1 MAEIISKSDL
11 GKKAV
16 KSGALTMMAQLIKI
30 VLQLASIIILSRLL
44 SPDDFGL
51 IAMVVAITSFMQLFR
66 DMGLSTAS
74 IQKGDLTY
82 DQTNALFWLN
92 VAIGTLLTVLTML
105 CAPLISWFY
114 ERPEL
119 QAVLMVLSSTFL
131 ISSAGAQHSAL
142 MQREMRFRPK
152 VIADIAGAVA
162 TLVVSIVM
170 AFYGYG
176 FWALAWGTVIGA
188 IITTVMYF
196 LGSKFRPSR
205 PKKTAGMRELV
216 GFGANVTIFE
226 LVNYFHRNLDN
237 ILIGKVWGAV
247 TLGFYSRAY
256 QMMMLP
262 IASLRQPINSV
273 AYPVLS
279 KLQHDPIAF
288 KAYYQKIATLL
299 AFLSMPLMVFLVVNA
314 TNVVTVAMGKGWEK
328 LIPIFVLLGISG
340 FIQPVGTLRGLVLL
354 SLGKSRLYVLWGV
367 VNAIIVSIAFVVGVR
382 WSVEGVAAAYAI
394 ANYLLIYP
402 SLYFF
407 FKDTPIKPRDFFSSI
422 AVPAIA
428 SLASAIMMYFVQLQW
443 MAEISKPLIHLL
455 VSGFM
460 YLILFII
467 AVLVLPKGRN
477 ILRQY
482 LKIIGT
488 IVK

>member
-1 MAEIISKSDL
+1 MTEKVSRSDL

-16 KSGALTMMAQLIKI
+16 KSGALTMVAQLIKI
-30 VLQLASIIILSRLL
+30 ALQLASIIILSRLL

-51 IAMVVAITSFMQLFR
+51 IAMVVVITSFMQLFR

-92 VAIGTLLTVLTML
+92 VAVGGLLTIITML

-142 MQREMRFRPK
+142 MQRELRFKPK
-152 VIADIAGAVA
+152 VLADIAGAVA

-170 AFYGYG
+170 AICGYG

-196 LGSKFRPSR
+196 FGSKFRPSR
-205 PKKTAGMRELV
+205 PKKTEGMRELI

-247 TLGFYSRAY
+247 TLGLYSRGY

-279 KLQHDPIAF
+279 KLQNEPIAF
-288 KAYYQKIATLL
+288 RAYYQKIATLL
-299 AFLSMPLMVFLVVNA
+299 AFLSMPLMAFLVVNA
-314 TNVVTVAMGKGWEK
+314 SNVVTVAMGKGWEQ
-328 LIPIFVLLGISG
+328 LVPIFVLLGISG

-367 VNAIIVSIAFVVGVR
+367 VNAIVVSIAFIIGVR
-382 WSVEGVAAAYAI
+382 WSAEGVAAAYAI

-407 FKDTPIKPRDFFSSI
+407 FKDTPVNPSDFFSSI
-422 AVPAIA
+422 AIPAIA
-428 SLASAIMMYFVQLQW
+428 SIVAAALMHWVQLYW
-443 MAEISKPLIHLL
+443 MTDINQPLMHLL
-455 VSGFM
+455 ISGLM
-460 YLILFII
+460 YLILFVMV
-467 AVLVLPKGRN
+467 VLVLPKGRN
-477 ILRQY
+477 ILQQY